1 MNTDSPLPN
10 NDDLAAL
17 LQVSSPEEEED
28 IMESSPS
35 PPASHSEQ
43 QQPTNTTQQQQSGQ
57 QPVKVRKKP
66 GRKPN
71 PASPALRKAQNRA
84 AQRAFRERKER
95 HLRELETAV
104 KQIREQRD
112 RLQAENEQFRN
123 DTDILRSENW
133 YLKGIVLTLQLV
145 CFRHN
150 LVIPSHSPYMN
161 EEALS
166 LLAQAIPEPISAYL
180 SANANNKLPVP
191 ARLFDIS
198 PSKSRDRYLSQ
209 GSLFITKD
217 GVSNQAPSIFDNF
230 PSSSSSN
237 NNNNNRSS
245 SISNTD
251 DLASELPELSPVS
264 DDEIPLPSPPK
275 AFEEPITSN
284 LAAIQ
289 ILRLRLR
296 LQSACAQMD
305 STPFAIQPTVLQLT
319 IPHDPRIDLIPTPH
333 MRDRMIL
340 FRDLFDLDDC
350 FRCLIGNSV
359 FHGGDPA
366 VAANWQLPP
375 EFFDKFWFLTIDF
388 SLQRTTNRWRK
399 LQGLKELSP
408 EQPKQILP
416 EIADALSNM
425 PHLSSAINSLP
436 PPSFNHRSSNKNN
449 SDNMSTS
456 SSTIINNKNNSMNNR
471 TGIHKQQQT
480 GQNAYASSLASES
493 SSSMESDATLFFASP
508 VQLTNGYMP
517 TSQPQDK
524 EQPPPSQQLQ
534 PDFSMDTSTCHP
546 WDTMLPPTSSSDYDM
561 IIDSLMDTEQL

>member
-1 MNTDSPLPN
+1 MPS
-10 NDDLAAL
+10 NDELTSAL
-17 LQVSSPEEEED
+17 LQPSSPD
-28 IMESSPS
+28 SITMETSPS
-35 PPASHSEQ
+35 PPPSGTTASASPG
-43 QQPTNTTQQQQSGQ
+43 QPI
-57 QPVKVRKKP
+57 KVRKKP

-112 RLQAENEQFRN
+112 KLQAENEQFRQ

-166 LLAQAIPEPISAYL
+166 LLAQSIPEPISAYL

-191 ARLFDIS
+191 TRLFDFS
-198 PSKSRDRYLSQ
+198 PSKPRDRYLSQ

-217 GVSNQAPSIFDNF
+217 GVSNQAPTKFEKF
-230 PSSSSSN
+230 PSANNNITGNSSSME
-237 NNNNNRSS
+237 
-245 SISNTD
+245 
-251 DLASELPELSPVS
+251 DLASELPALSPVEE
-264 DDEIPLPSPPK
+264 EIPLPPPPK

-296 LQSACAQMD
+296 LQSACAQME
-305 STPFAIQPTVLQLT
+305 SAPFAIQPTVLQLT
-319 IPHDPRIDLIPTPH
+319 IPHDPRIDLVPTPH

-366 VAANWQLPP
+366 LAANWQLPP

-399 LQGLKELSP
+399 MQGLKELKPDESKHEVP
-408 EQPKQILP
+408 TAIAEALANMPQLSSNMDTLP
-416 EIADALSNM
+416 SLFGNDIMNNNNYNINSGLSN
-425 PHLSSAINSLP
+425 
-436 PPSFNHRSSNKNN
+436 SNNNNNTN
-449 SDNMSTS
+449 SDNNNNN
-456 SSTIINNKNNSMNNR
+456 NNKQNNR
-471 TGIHKQQQT
+471 
-480 GQNAYASSLASES
+480 QNYASSLASEAS
-493 SSSMESDATLFFASP
+493 SSGESDSTLFFSSP
-508 VQLTNGYMP
+508 VQLTNGFIS

-524 EQPPPSQQLQ
+524 ETS
-534 PDFSMDTSTCHP
+534 DFLMDTSTCHP
-546 WDTMLPPTSSSDYDM
+546 WDTMLSPSENDYGM
-561 IIDSLMDTEQL
+561 YHN